1 MDFTLVLVAFI
12 LLLLVALAFLYSKL
26 VQLQSELAELSF
38 SKSSQSVKYG
48 KLTEQWIPFT
58 KDFPYSPEQ
67 FRFIG
72 TPIDGLVF
80 ADDKIVFCEFK
91 AASSQLSLS
100 LPRAGGAGARGGRG
114 GPPPP
119 PRRGGGGGPPP
130 PPPPPPPGVS

>member
-1 MDFTLVLVAFI
+1 MELFSLLLTVSI
-12 LLLLVALAFLYSKL
+12 LLFAAVVFFYWKL
-26 VQLQSELAELSF
+26 RQVEAELAELSF

-48 KLTEQWIPFT
+48 KMTEQWIPFT

-91 AASSQLSLS
+91 AASSQLSDKQKRVRDLVKAKAVDW
-100 LPRAGGAGARGGRG
+100 LEYRIR
-114 GPPPP
+114 
-119 PRRGGGGGPPP
+119 
-130 PPPPPPPGVS
+130 